1 MTRIEKILSS
11 GVIKASTFPF
21 FSFDITH
28 FRFFTFNGVDDK
40 GEYLL
45 IGNIA
50 EDISEKNAIF
60 NGKKCSVIDLD
71 LFADNK
77 LEEHLEL
84 FHSF

>member
-11 GVIKASTFPF
+11 GVIKAITYPWVLY
-21 FSFDITH
+21 DITH
-28 FRFFTFNGVDDK
+28 FRFFTFKGVDDK

-50 EDISEKNAIF
+50 AASSEKNAIV
-60 NGKKCSVIDLD
+60 NGKKCYVFDLD

-77 LEEHLEL
+77 LEEHLD
-84 FHSF
+84 